1 MTLTYLGDAIL
12 AVVAVWAIYDNFKDS
27 KKSTSQ
33 LPSKVAEEDADYEY
47 SLTSQ
52 ASTDAGYCGP
62 FSDDN

>member
-1 MTLTYLGDAIL
+1 MTLTYLGVAIL
-12 AVVAVWAIYDNFKDS
+12 VVVSAWTLYDDFKSS

-33 LPSKVAEEDADYEY
+33 PQTKVAEEDADYEY